1 VAARPAKYL
10 DDLIAAAQ
18 GWRTAI
24 APLPRHFSLDELR
37 PYVREALAAQ
47 VSGVR
52 VSTNLCTE

>member
-24 APLPRHFSLDELR
+24 APRPRHFSLDELR

-52 VSTNLCTE
+52 VSTNPCTE